1 MRKNRIYF
9 YIVIAIAAVLGI
21 ILLFAVIEKEREEEI
36 QQQKKDRVEKVE
48 NLIRNSSFEKELGRR
63 DWSYSEDNNYQFGF
77 DNLVKFI
84 GDYSFNISSLN
95 EEGESASIIQRI
107 ENIELDKKVTLLGF
121 IRSEE
126 IDSARFEIE
135 FYKGDSLMIRGYSE
149 SVKGTTDWEEMNAW
163 IKTYT
168 TETEG
173 NFSVVVKGIIYGNGR
188 VWFDNIRVYS
198 LPVDESIYNLRF
210 DRVLN

>member
-9 YIVIAIAAVLGI
+9 YIVIAIAAVLGV
-21 ILLFAVIEKEREEEI
+21 ILLFAVIEKEREEEV
-36 QQQKKDRVEKVE
+36 QQQKNDRVEKVE
-48 NLIRNSSFEKELGRR
+48 NLLRNSSFEKELGRR

-121 IRSEE
+121 IRSED

>member
-21 ILLFAVIEKEREEEI
+21 ILLFAVIEKEREEEV
-36 QQQKKDRVEKVE
+36 QQQKNDRVEKVE
-48 NLIRNSSFEKELGRR
+48 NLLRNSSFEKELGRR

-121 IRSEE
+121 IRSED